1 MGIFKNPKARGW
13 DERLWT
19 GRVLDIYKNPW
30 EKGRKRMI
38 TFGKSCGVQVE
49 TMMSGRFLLDVLKKK

>member
-19 GRVLDIYKNPW
+19 GRVLDIYKNPR

-38 TFGKSCGVQVE
+38 TFGKSCGVQVG
-49 TMMSGRFLLDVLKKK
+49 TMTSESLLLDVLKKE